1 MKQFFKTVFAS
12 MIGAFLS
19 ILLLI
24 FISVLVII
32 GSILSFSSDEK
43 VEIKAHSIIHIQ
55 LNEIIS
61 ERSNESP
68 LNISGFMN
76 LNIEQQLGL
85 NDILASIKNA
95 SIDPNVDGIYLDI
108 SSVNAGLST
117 TEEIRNALLKF
128 KESNKFIYAYSE
140 FYTQKGYYLA
150 SVADS
155 IFLNPAGLLELKGVS
170 AEYMFFQHAFEKLEI
185 TPEIIRVGSF
195 KSAVEPF
202 MADHMSDS
210 NKLQT
215 NTYLS
220 SLFGHMIK
228 NIAASRNLNEDS
240 TYAIATKLKVRNAN
254 DAVTYK
260 LADGLIYKDELLSK
274 FTKKTS
280 QGNINDLRFISLKK
294 YHKSMNA
301 EVSISKNKI
310 AIIYASGEINSGEGE
325 DNVIGSEKLSRAIRK
340 ARLDKDVKSIVLR
353 INSPGGSA
361 LASDV
366 IWREVILA
374 KKAKPVIVSMG
385 DVAASGGYYIAC
397 AADTI
402 VAQPTTITGSI
413 GVFGVLFNAQ
423 KFFNNKLGITFD
435 QVKIGDYADLGNYT
449 KPLNAGE
456 RMIIQNEVNRIY
468 EDFTTKVS
476 AGRNMPLPKVKR
488 IAEGRVWSGIDA
500 KRIGL
505 VDVLGNIDDAVEIAA
520 NKAKL
525 TEYRIVN
532 YPELEEPFQKLIK
545 QLSGEINIMMM
556 PSEYKELRPYIK
568 TIESMKNNKGIQT
581 RLPLNFQID

>member
-24 FISVLVII
+24 FLGVLVLV
-32 GSILSFSSDEK
+32 GSIMSLSKEDK
-43 VEIKAHSIIHIQ
+43 VEVKEHSIIQIN
-55 LNEIIS
+55 LNEPIS
-61 ERSNESP
+61 ERGNDYPFNFSSV
-68 LNISGFMN
+68 MN
-76 LNIEQQLGL
+76 FNVEQSLGL
-85 NDILASIKNA
+85 DEILASIKKA
-95 SIDPNVDGIYLDI
+95 STDPNIDGIYLDI
-108 SSVNAGLST
+108 SGVSAGLST

-140 FYTQKGYYLA
+140 YYTQKGYYLA

-155 IFLNPAGLLELKGVS
+155 IFLNPSGLLELKGVN
-170 AEYMFFQHAFEKLEI
+170 AQYMFFQHALEKLEI

-195 KSAVEPF
+195 KSAVEPY
-202 MADHMSDS
+202 MSDHMSDS
-210 NKLQT
+210 NRLQT
-215 NTYLS
+215 NVYLS

-228 NIAASRNLNEDS
+228 NIASSRKLNNDS
-240 TYAIATKLKVRNAN
+240 TYAIATKLKVRNAE

-260 LADGLIYKDELLSK
+260 LADALIYKDELLQK
-274 FTKKTS
+274 FAKNTS
-280 QGNINDLRFISLKK
+280 QSSINDIRFISLKK
-294 YHKSMNA
+294 YNKSSPA
-301 EVSISKNKI
+301 DVTISKNKI
-310 AIIYASGEINSGEGE
+310 AIIYANGEIVSGDGDENSM
-325 DNVIGSEKLSRAIRK
+325 GSEKISRAIRK
-340 ARLDKDVKSIVLR
+340 ARLDADVKSIVLR
-353 INSPGGSA
+353 VNSPGGSA

-366 IWREVILA
+366 IWREMILA
-374 KKAKPVIVSMG
+374 KKDKPVIVSMG

-402 VAQPTTITGSI
+402 VAEPTTITGSI

-435 QVKIGDYADLGNYT
+435 QVKIGEYADLGDYT
-449 KPLNAGE
+449 KPLSPAE
-456 RMIIQNEVNRIY
+456 RMIIQNEINRIY
-468 EDFTTKVS
+468 NDFTSKV
-476 AGRNMPLPKVKR
+476 AEGRKMPQENVKR

-505 VDVLGNIDDAVEIAA
+505 VDVLGNIDDAVKIAA

-532 YPELEEPFQKLIK
+532 YPELEDPFEKIIK
-545 QLSGEINIMMM
+545 QLGGNVKAYLM
-556 PSEYKELRPYIK
+556 PNEYKELAPYLK
-568 TIESMKNNKGIQT
+568 TLESMKNNKGIQA

>member
-24 FISVLVII
+24 FLGVLVLV
-32 GSILSFSSDEK
+32 GSIMSLSKEDK
-43 VEIKAHSIIHIQ
+43 VEVKEHSIIQIN
-55 LNEIIS
+55 LNEPIT
-61 ERSNESP
+61 ERGNDYPFNFSSV
-68 LNISGFMN
+68 MN
-76 LNIEQQLGL
+76 FNVEQSLGL
-85 NDILASIKNA
+85 DEILASIKKA
-95 SIDPNVDGIYLDI
+95 STDPNIDGIYLDI
-108 SSVNAGLST
+108 SGVSAGLST

-140 FYTQKGYYLA
+140 YYTQKGYYLA

-155 IFLNPAGLLELKGVS
+155 IFLNPSGLLELKGVN
-170 AEYMFFQHAFEKLEI
+170 AQYMFFQHALEKLEI

-195 KSAVEPF
+195 KSAVEPY
-202 MADHMSDS
+202 MSDHMSDS
-210 NKLQT
+210 NRLQT
-215 NTYLS
+215 NVYLS

-228 NIAASRNLNEDS
+228 NIASSRKLNNDS
-240 TYAIATKLKVRNAN
+240 TYAIATKLKVRNAE

-260 LADGLIYKDELLSK
+260 LADALIYKDELLQK
-274 FTKKTS
+274 FAKNTS
-280 QGNINDLRFISLKK
+280 QSSINDIRFISLKK
-294 YHKSMNA
+294 YNKSSPA
-301 EVSISKNKI
+301 DVTISKNKI
-310 AIIYASGEINSGEGE
+310 AIIYANGEIVSGDGDENSM
-325 DNVIGSEKLSRAIRK
+325 GSEKISRAIRK
-340 ARLDKDVKSIVLR
+340 ARLDADVKSIVLR
-353 INSPGGSA
+353 VNSPGGSA

-366 IWREVILA
+366 IWREMILA
-374 KKAKPVIVSMG
+374 KKDKPVIVSMG

-402 VAQPTTITGSI
+402 VAEPTTITGSI

-435 QVKIGDYADLGNYT
+435 QVKIGEYADLGDYT
-449 KPLNAGE
+449 KPLSPAE
-456 RMIIQNEVNRIY
+456 RMIIQNEINRIY
-468 EDFTTKVS
+468 NDFTSKV
-476 AGRNMPLPKVKR
+476 AEGRKMPQENVKR

-505 VDVLGNIDDAVEIAA
+505 VDVLGNIDDAVKIAA

-532 YPELEEPFQKLIK
+532 YPELEDPFEKIIK
-545 QLSGEINIMMM
+545 QLGGNVKAYLM
-556 PSEYKELRPYIK
+556 PNEYKELAPYLK
-568 TIESMKNNKGIQT
+568 TLESMKNNKGIQA